1 MSFSPAVAASY
12 AANFRPVGPVSG
24 FENVLSTAGTD
35 LMSKI
40 PFEKAAVKLGMARQA
55 LGEAAATDRQKM
67 SLDYQLD
74 RAREI
79 DRANKKAGALRMAMD
94 VFGGFGSETPQ
105 VAAVDPMALLDQ
117 LEGFTR
123 TQELR
128 RGERMRR
135 STAAAA
141 TGMNELSQM

>member
-1 MSFSPAVAASY
+1 MTFSPVVAANY
-12 AANFRPVGPVSG
+12 AANFRPVGPVAG
-24 FENVLSTAGTD
+24 FENVLSTAGTA

-40 PFEKAAVKLGMARQA
+40 PFEKATARLAMAQDAFR
-55 LGEAAATDRQKM
+55 EKAAAVRQDK
-67 SLDYQLD
+67 SWDAQLD

-94 VFGGFGSETPQ
+94 LFGGFGSDTAQ
-105 VAAVDPMALLDQ
+105 VAAVDPLALLDQ

-128 RGERMRR
+128 RNERMRR
-135 STAAAA
+135 STASAAA
-141 TGMNELSQM
+141 GINELSLM